1 MNKIYKLKFDKR
13 RNELVVVSE
22 ITAGMGKEKSTG
34 YLADLSALSPFRKLL
49 GRLTPV
55 ALLTGLISG
64 LLPAMALAADLP
76 TGGQIVG
83 GQGSITTSGNQM
95 TIHQQT
101 HNMATDWH
109 SFDVGKNN
117 TVQFVQP
124 DSSSVALNR
133 VTGAS
138 GSQIMGTLKANGQV
152 FILNPNGV
160 LFGKD
165 ARVNVAGLVAS
176 TKNIDTADF
185 MKGQYTF
192 SGSGNPGSQV
202 VNQGSLTTSKGG
214 YIVLAGERV
223 SNSGSIT
230 TPSGKTVL
238 AAGKT
243 VTLQLD
249 NDGLTSVSVN
259 GSVVNALVENRG
271 LVSAT
276 NGQVY
281 LTAKGQ
287 DMLLN
292 TVVNNTGTLEAKGL
306 ESHGGKIVLNGGN
319 SGVVNQ
325 AGQMLADSQA
335 GRGGEITLEGQNIH
349 LAAGSRTSATGKTGG
364 GEVYVGGGWQ
374 GKDGRIRNASGVVMD
389 KSAILDVS
397 ATGAGNGGTAV
408 LWSDDYTNFRGGILA
423 RGGALSGDGGRV
435 ETSSHHNLQA
445 YGSVDASAHSGHRGE
460 WLLDPTNVTIVG
472 SGTDTGVASV
482 TADGTDIFTPS
493 ASGAQ
498 ILNSSIVTQL
508 AAGTN
513 VTIKTSGMD
522 FSGQSGDITVNA
534 PVSVSTGDKT
544 ASLAL
549 QADNNIRFNPAG
561 TVNVS
566 GSSAVDLDL
575 KAGKNIYLLSNISL
589 NGGNLTIGGMTEQ
602 SPSPHV
608 DSWNNGANSPV
619 LNVGNFS
626 AILSNGQSSVNGDFH
641 FWSTKLNA
649 THDINITVSST
660 PNTNAI
666 SLEGNWDITAG
677 GDITLN
683 GGRGSISL
691 KTGHLSSSA
700 GSIMLATDGT
710 VTLSNSVKIQAQQ
723 DTNIT
728 GNSLAFDNSVQLNTT
743 AGNVTLNLK
752 PDSGGTV
759 RWNGGSIS
767 AGNDVLISAAS
778 SNQWGPLNLT
788 NPNISATKN
797 ITLTATPLTG
807 SNSGSSLGIIGGNLT
822 AGANLTLNGGQ
833 SNTGNIND
841 GVSLSGTTL
850 TAEAVNISG
859 VTKNNNLAGV
869 NLANVIMNAKDASVY
884 GESQGR
890 GTAVRMNNVTLNN
903 THTNIS
909 AHSLNG
915 SQSGFNLSNITL
927 GTNQTLANLN
937 LSSAG
942 SAQNA
947 VNILDGSLFMNPA
960 VVGQAVTV
968 DEAKLGD
975 LLKKNIENTT
985 QIDMNGVD
993 LFNSSDKGWVSNY
1006 RSAGGWAFKN
1016 TRVIAGGDV
1025 DLYNASFTD
1034 STLNITNGNLN
1045 ITNTGNVLLT
1055 GTDITANDGG
1065 VSIHSTEGSIGLN
1078 RGNISAKNDIN
1089 LKTDNGSIT
1098 ITGANA
1104 DSQAEILS
1112 SAGNIFIASSAM
1124 DSSSGL
1130 FVNNVSF
1137 SADDNITLDGNARLA
1152 GAKIRGANITANK
1165 GHININAS
1173 ALTGAFDFQNAEN
1186 AGLIL
1191 YGDLLFKAGTGTTI
1205 NATHSAHTA
1214 SYSPPT
1220 PLVLEG
1226 VNLTF
1231 DGGADI
1237 NACGSYAGIVL
1248 SASKMWSESKSQVF
1262 VKNGDV
1268 NINATLDGQATGGP
1282 TGAMG
1287 SSASGAI
1294 VFNNGYKAV
1303 SFELDVDK
1311 GSSVTINADSSA
1323 NKSGPFAAFAAATP
1337 ESTAA
1342 SSHHNGFVFSG
1353 GGNISVCGTSDSA
1366 DAVNLRLFNN
1376 ENLTGNLAITGIS
1389 DSGVGVNFDKYLST
1403 KVSNATITGNS
1414 FSGVGV
1420 QMTAKNGSADLDGNS
1435 VLGSTS
1441 TGKGGI
1447 ILSGSNVTITNG
1459 TLAGDATNGHGNG
1472 ISMVGGSNYIL
1483 DGATISGH
1491 AIDGSGVG
1499 VNGTLTVNNGTQI
1512 VGKATGDG
1520 DGVVVSGNLTTT
1532 EGSGVSIDGT
1542 AFSGD
1547 GVVIAGDTGLVNA
1560 TLKGQT
1566 NSGRGVKIAGNLK
1579 TDKTTH
1585 IHGQATGQGTG
1596 VILEGSLT
1604 GGGVRG
1610 VSEQGTGLQ
1619 LANNAV
1625 VREASLKGES
1635 TSGDGVVVTGTVSL
1649 DDTTA
1654 ATLNATSV
1662 SGSGLKLADNTSI
1675 SIVNITTVTNPVTT
1689 AFVLTGTSQ
1698 SGSGVATSGNV
1709 IIRGVVLNGSATT
1722 AEGTGASLG
1731 GNLTIADDISG
1742 ITVNATGNG
1751 TALVVNNATI
1761 KAGGYT
1767 GTGKDFVINAS
1778 TSNSDGIAI
1787 KIQGSNQFGNIVL
1800 NGTAGNGGTA
1810 VQLEGQVS
1818 GGHIRGMSDTG
1829 NAVEVQDGTHADGTY
1844 IKGYS
1849 DSGAGVSI
1857 SGNSTATNSTIAGST
1872 TDGTGVDISGNLI
1885 NNNTTITGVA
1895 NGAGNG
1901 AKLSGNLTGTHP
1913 GGTKVVGRSTKGSAV
1928 LITDGAQI
1936 DGVKVLGRSQDGPAI
1951 KTDGQVSVT
1960 DSQLIGNSVNSA
1972 DLDVS
1977 GTLSYDQDTTIDAGI
1992 VTGQENIREV
2002 KPVPP
2007 LPVAE
2012 EGNTSKSEA
2021 NSDRGRGHN
2030 ESLSKQVEV
2039 NSAVNTQVTQM
2050 NRVSQDGFHPAGTP
2064 PVPVKGYRPAER
2076 MVDISLCDGNDCQS
2090 ESLYV
2095 GKPAEIRARTSG

>member
-374 GKDGRIRNASGVVMD
+374 GKDSRIRNASGVVMD

-508 AAGTN
+508 TAGTN

-608 DSWNNGANSPV
+608 DSWNNGTNSPV

-626 AILSNGQSSVNGDFH
+626 AILSNGQSSANGDFH

-683 GGRGSISL
+683 GGRGNISL
-691 KTGHLSSSA
+691 KTGNLSSSA

-710 VTLSNSVKIQAQQ
+710 VTLSNPVKIQAQQ

-728 GNSLAFDNSVQLNTT
+728 GNSLAFDSNVQLNTT

-752 PDSGGTV
+752 PGSGGTV

-890 GTAVRMNNVTLNN
+890 GTAVRMNKVTLNN

-960 VVGQAVTV
+960 VEGQAVTV
-968 DEAKLGD
+968 DETKLGD

-1089 LKTDNGSIT
+1089 LTADNGTLSISGKSKESVVYVT
-1098 ITGANA
+1098 STTGNVSLKGLTN
-1104 DSQAEILS
+1104 DI
-1112 SAGNIFIASSAM
+1112 GN
-1124 DSSSGL
+1124 SGL
-1130 FVNNVSF
+1130 FLNNSTVNSENGHILITGTKTADSLQVYYNTNFHGAVEIQGNVFLKSKQTTVNAYNTYEVQDVSTSRYNPAIALYF
-1137 SADDNITLDGNARLA
+1137 TPWASLSLTGNSSINSIAQSGAGVLFAAPAVQVAAATINVTNGNLNWLSVTGNAPDTT
-1152 GAKIRGANITANK
+1152 GY
-1165 GHININAS
+1165 S
-1173 ALTGAFDFQNAEN
+1173 TGAFAFGNGYAAN
-1186 AGLIL
+1186 RAIFNL
-1191 YGDLLFKAGTGTTI
+1191 I
-1205 NATHSAHTA
+1205 NANVDIIADASGSTLAPIPGFAGQVLSDDFVNGFAFNGSGNVSIKGISSGGDGVMTHYFTNENLKGSFTVKGE
-1214 SYSPPT
+1214 SIYGN
-1220 PLVLEG
+1220 G
-1226 VNLTF
+1226 VNL
-1231 DGGADI
+1231 D
-1237 NACGSYAGIVL
+1237 N
-1248 SASKMWSESKSQVF
+1248 
-1262 VKNGDV
+1262 N
-1268 NINATLDGQATGGP
+1268 LDAHL
-1282 TGAMG
+1282 
-1287 SSASGAI
+1287 I
-1294 VFNNGYKAV
+1294 
-1303 SFELDVDK
+1303 
-1311 GSSVTINADSSA
+1311 
-1323 NKSGPFAAFAAATP
+1323 
-1337 ESTAA
+1337 
-1342 SSHHNGFVFSG
+1342 
-1353 GGNISVCGTSDSA
+1353 
-1366 DAVNLRLFNN
+1366 
-1376 ENLTGNLAITGIS
+1376 
-1389 DSGVGVNFDKYLST
+1389 
-1403 KVSNATITGNS
+1403 NATITGES
-1414 FSGVGV
+1414 YSGTGV
-1420 QMTAKNGSADLDGNS
+1420 SITARGQGSVNLDGNTINGWS
-1435 VLGSTS
+1435 STAA
-1441 TGKGGI
+1441 GI
-1447 ILSGSNVTITNG
+1447 VISGNNVTVSNGRLNG
-1459 TLAGDATNGHGNG
+1459 TSDSNSGV
-1472 ISMVGGSNYIL
+1472 SMEGGSNYTIAGVHIL
-1483 DGATISGH
+1483 GISKNGNGITAAGNLALNNNTTLQGSATGA
-1491 AIDGSGVG
+1491 GSGVAVSG
-1499 VNGTLTVNNGTQI
+1499 NMEST
-1512 VGKATGDG
+1512 
-1520 DGVVVSGNLTTT
+1520 DGVVIKGSANS
-1532 EGSGVSIDGT
+1532 GSGVSV
-1542 AFSGD
+1542 SGS
-1547 GVVIAGDTGLVNA
+1547 TTLNNA
-1560 TLKGQT
+1560 TV
-1566 NSGRGVKIAGNLK
+1566 SGEAIS
-1579 TDKTTH
+1579 
-1585 IHGQATGQGTG
+1585 GTG
-1596 VILEGSLT
+1596 VNIEGMLVTDDNTVLSGSSSSGSGIT
-1604 GGGVRG
+1604 MKDANVTGVRLSG
-1610 VSEQGTGLQ
+1610 TSSGGTGL
-1619 LANNAV
+1619 
-1625 VREASLKGES
+1625 
-1635 TSGDGVVVTGTVSL
+1635 
-1649 DDTTA
+1649 
-1654 ATLNATSV
+1654 
-1662 SGSGLKLADNTSI
+1662 
-1675 SIVNITTVTNPVTT
+1675 
-1689 AFVLTGTSQ
+1689 
-1698 SGSGVATSGNV
+1698 
-1709 IIRGVVLNGSATT
+1709 
-1722 AEGTGASLG
+1722 
-1731 GNLTIADDISG
+1731 
-1742 ITVNATGNG
+1742 
-1751 TALVVNNATI
+1751 
-1761 KAGGYT
+1761 
-1767 GTGKDFVINAS
+1767 
-1778 TSNSDGIAI
+1778 
-1787 KIQGSNQFGNIVL
+1787 
-1800 NGTAGNGGTA
+1800 
-1810 VQLEGQVS
+1810 
-1818 GGHIRGMSDTG
+1818 
-1829 NAVEVQDGTHADGTY
+1829 
-1844 IKGYS
+1844 
-1849 DSGAGVSI
+1849 SI
-1857 SGNSTATNSTIAGST
+1857 SGNSTATDSTIAGSTTDGTGVDISGNLNNNNTTITGVANGTGNGAKLSGNLTGVRLSGTSSGRTGLSISGNSTATDSTIAGST

-1936 DGVKVLGRSQDGPAI
+1936 DGVKVLGRSLDGPAI

-1960 DSQLIGNSVNSA
+1960 GSQLIGNSVNSA

-1977 GTLSYDQDTTIDAGI
+1977 GTLSHDQDTAIDADI

>member
-374 GKDGRIRNASGVVMD
+374 GKDSRIRNASGVVMD

-508 AAGTN
+508 TAGTN

-608 DSWNNGANSPV
+608 DSWNNGTNSPV

-626 AILSNGQSSVNGDFH
+626 AILSNGQSSANGDFH

-691 KTGHLSSSA
+691 KTGNLSSSA

-710 VTLSNSVKIQAQQ
+710 VTLSNPVKIQAQQ

-728 GNSLAFDNSVQLNTT
+728 GNSLAFDSNVQLNTT

-752 PDSGGTV
+752 PGSGGTV

-960 VVGQAVTV
+960 VEGQAVTV
-968 DEAKLGD
+968 TVDETKLGD

-1089 LKTDNGSIT
+1089 LTADNGTLSISGKSKESVVYVT
-1098 ITGANA
+1098 STTGNVSLKGLTN
-1104 DSQAEILS
+1104 DI
-1112 SAGNIFIASSAM
+1112 GN
-1124 DSSSGL
+1124 SGL
-1130 FVNNVSF
+1130 FLNNSTVNSENGHILITGTKTADSLQVYYNTNFHGAVEIQGNVFLKSKQTTVNAYNTYEVQDVSTSRYNPAIALYF
-1137 SADDNITLDGNARLA
+1137 TPWASLSLTGNSSINSIAQSGAGVLFAAPAVQVAAATINVTNGNLNWLSVTGNAPDTT
-1152 GAKIRGANITANK
+1152 GY
-1165 GHININAS
+1165 S
-1173 ALTGAFDFQNAEN
+1173 TGAFAFGNGYAAN
-1186 AGLIL
+1186 RAIFNL
-1191 YGDLLFKAGTGTTI
+1191 I
-1205 NATHSAHTA
+1205 NANVDIIADASGSTLAPIPGFAGQVLSDDFVNGFAFNGSGNVSIKGISSGGDGVMTHYFTNENLKGSFTVKGE
-1214 SYSPPT
+1214 SIYGN
-1220 PLVLEG
+1220 G
-1226 VNLTF
+1226 VNL
-1231 DGGADI
+1231 D
-1237 NACGSYAGIVL
+1237 N
-1248 SASKMWSESKSQVF
+1248 
-1262 VKNGDV
+1262 N
-1268 NINATLDGQATGGP
+1268 LDAHL
-1282 TGAMG
+1282 
-1287 SSASGAI
+1287 I
-1294 VFNNGYKAV
+1294 
-1303 SFELDVDK
+1303 
-1311 GSSVTINADSSA
+1311 
-1323 NKSGPFAAFAAATP
+1323 
-1337 ESTAA
+1337 
-1342 SSHHNGFVFSG
+1342 
-1353 GGNISVCGTSDSA
+1353 
-1366 DAVNLRLFNN
+1366 
-1376 ENLTGNLAITGIS
+1376 
-1389 DSGVGVNFDKYLST
+1389 
-1403 KVSNATITGNS
+1403 NATITGES
-1414 FSGVGV
+1414 YSGTGV
-1420 QMTAKNGSADLDGNS
+1420 SITARGQGSVNLDGNTINGWS
-1435 VLGSTS
+1435 STAA
-1441 TGKGGI
+1441 GI
-1447 ILSGSNVTITNG
+1447 VISGNNVTVSNGRLNG
-1459 TLAGDATNGHGNG
+1459 TSDSNSGV
-1472 ISMVGGSNYIL
+1472 SMEGGSNYTIAGVHIL
-1483 DGATISGH
+1483 GISKNGNGITAAGNLALNNNTTLQGSATGA
-1491 AIDGSGVG
+1491 GSGVAVSG
-1499 VNGTLTVNNGTQI
+1499 NMEST
-1512 VGKATGDG
+1512 
-1520 DGVVVSGNLTTT
+1520 DGVVIKGSANS
-1532 EGSGVSIDGT
+1532 GSGVSV
-1542 AFSGD
+1542 SGS
-1547 GVVIAGDTGLVNA
+1547 TTLNNA
-1560 TLKGQT
+1560 TV
-1566 NSGRGVKIAGNLK
+1566 SGEAIS
-1579 TDKTTH
+1579 
-1585 IHGQATGQGTG
+1585 GTG
-1596 VILEGSLT
+1596 VNIEGMLVTDDNTVLSGSSSSGSGIT
-1604 GGGVRG
+1604 MKDANVTGVRLSG
-1610 VSEQGTGLQ
+1610 TSSGGTGL
-1619 LANNAV
+1619 
-1625 VREASLKGES
+1625 
-1635 TSGDGVVVTGTVSL
+1635 
-1649 DDTTA
+1649 
-1654 ATLNATSV
+1654 
-1662 SGSGLKLADNTSI
+1662 
-1675 SIVNITTVTNPVTT
+1675 
-1689 AFVLTGTSQ
+1689 
-1698 SGSGVATSGNV
+1698 
-1709 IIRGVVLNGSATT
+1709 
-1722 AEGTGASLG
+1722 
-1731 GNLTIADDISG
+1731 
-1742 ITVNATGNG
+1742 
-1751 TALVVNNATI
+1751 
-1761 KAGGYT
+1761 
-1767 GTGKDFVINAS
+1767 
-1778 TSNSDGIAI
+1778 
-1787 KIQGSNQFGNIVL
+1787 
-1800 NGTAGNGGTA
+1800 
-1810 VQLEGQVS
+1810 
-1818 GGHIRGMSDTG
+1818 
-1829 NAVEVQDGTHADGTY
+1829 
-1844 IKGYS
+1844 
-1849 DSGAGVSI
+1849 SI
-1857 SGNSTATNSTIAGST
+1857 SGNSTATDSTIAGST
-1872 TDGTGVDISGNLI
+1872 TDGTGVDISGNLN

-1936 DGVKVLGRSQDGPAI
+1936 DGVKVLGRSLDGPAI

-1960 DSQLIGNSVNSA
+1960 GSQLIGNSVNSA

-1977 GTLSYDQDTTIDAGI
+1977 GTLSHDQDTAIDADI